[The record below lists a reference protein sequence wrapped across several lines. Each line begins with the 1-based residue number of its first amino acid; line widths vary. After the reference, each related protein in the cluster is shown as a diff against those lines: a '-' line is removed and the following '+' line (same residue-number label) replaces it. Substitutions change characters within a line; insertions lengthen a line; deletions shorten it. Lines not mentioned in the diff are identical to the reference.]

1 MSTNTEETPEETSP
15 EQAPETVETDETPA
29 EAPEGTEA
37 PEELTEAPEAEEE
50 EPETFP
56 REYVEKLR
64 KENADNRVKA
74 KTADDL
80 AARLHTALVQQ
91 TGRLADPSDLPFN
104 SEHLDEPETLT
115 AAIDDLLARKAH
127 LASRTPRGD
136 IGQGHT
142 SDADDGFSL
151 AGILRGNAR

>member
-1 MSTNTEETPEETSP
+1 MSTNPEETRQETLP
-15 EQAPETVETDETPA
+15 EQTPETVETGETPA
-29 EAPEGTEA
+29 EAPEGAEA
-37 PEELTEAPEAEEE
+37 PEELTGAPEAEE

-80 AARLHTALVQQ
+80 AARLHTVLVQQ

-136 IGQGHT
+136 IGQGVS